1 MGSFVPGTSAPV
13 QALLEVNGAPVF
25 MALSSLAGIDIFM
38 AFSPFIEKDVLL
50 SSWQMLRSEPQ
61 LVSQATLSSGSGKE
75 GVGGWWVVEGLS
87 EIYLSL
93 PEFLPF

>member
-1 MGSFVPGTSAPV
+1 M
-13 QALLEVNGAPVF
+13 
-25 MALSSLAGIDIFM
+25 
-38 AFSPFIEKDVLL
+38 
-50 SSWQMLRSEPQ
+50 SSWQMLPSDPQ
-61 LVSQATLSSGSGKE
+61 LVSQATLSFGSGKE